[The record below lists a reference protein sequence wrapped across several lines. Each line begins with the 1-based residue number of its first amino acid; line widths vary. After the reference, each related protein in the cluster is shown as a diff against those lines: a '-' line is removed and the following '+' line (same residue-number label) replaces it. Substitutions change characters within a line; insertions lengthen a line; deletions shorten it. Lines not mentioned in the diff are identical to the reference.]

1 MERQFDLER
10 ALKGKRKGGRL
21 DRWCVLDLST
31 LGLNWKGTVMLGY
44 LHGDVRFDS
53 GSGVKTS
60 AIVAIHAKEYVLETK
75 RTYYE
80 LGDPGSDEDRA
91 DLLRLV
97 GLEFN

>member
-21 DRWCVLDLST
+21 DCWCVLDLST
-31 LGLNWKGTVMLGY
+31 LGFNWKGTVMLGY
-44 LHGDVRFDS
+44 LHGDERFDS

-60 AIVAIHAKEYVLETK
+60 AIIAIHTKECVLETTK
-75 RTYYE
+75 TYYE

-91 DLLRLV
+91 DLLISV
-97 GLEFN
+97 GLGF